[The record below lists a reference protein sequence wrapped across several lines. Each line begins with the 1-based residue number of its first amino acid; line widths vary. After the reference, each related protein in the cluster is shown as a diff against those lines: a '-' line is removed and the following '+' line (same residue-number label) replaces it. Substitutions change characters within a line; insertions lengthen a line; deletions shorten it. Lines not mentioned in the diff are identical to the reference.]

1 MTNESATSGRPPAV
15 DRAPSRP
22 NWTSFAPGRRE
33 CTNTRTEGGPPAWP
47 PVPEWP
53 AGRPIPQ
60 WPRLEA
66 GYSDDLTAGH

>member
-15 DRAPSRP
+15 DRA
-22 NWTSFAPGRRE
+22 
-33 CTNTRTEGGPPAWP
+33 TNTRTSDGPPAWP

-66 GYSDDLTAGH
+66 GHSDDL

>member
-1 MTNESATSGRPPAV
+1 MAARPVSPHTH
-15 DRAPSRP
+15 RARWPQQ
-22 NWTSFAPGRRE
+22 
-33 CTNTRTEGGPPAWP
+33 CTNTRTSGGPDAWP

-66 GYSDDLTAGH
+66 GYSDDLTAGP

>member
-1 MTNESATSGRPPAV
+1 MTNESATSGRPGPHRV
-15 DRAPSRP
+15 RP
-22 NWTSFAPGRRE
+22 PGVVGGLTPGWPQQ
-33 CTNTRTEGGPPAWP
+33 CTNTRTDGGPPAWP

-66 GYSDDLTAGH
+66 GLSDDLTAGH

>member
-15 DRAPSRP
+15 DRA
-22 NWTSFAPGRRE
+22 TFQ
-33 CTNTRTEGGPPAWP
+33 
-47 PVPEWP
+47 

-66 GYSDDLTAGH
+66 GHSDDLTAGH

>member
-1 MTNESATSGRPPAV
+1 MTNEPATSGRPPA
-15 DRAPSRP
+15 
-22 NWTSFAPGRRE
+22 
-33 CTNTRTEGGPPAWP
+33 NTRTEGGPPAWP

-66 GYSDDLTAGH
+66 GHSDDLAAGH